1 MKGRRRSRDGGP
13 PTQQE
18 YSMKIRL
25 TQRQA
30 SALTRHLGREFAKDE
45 MVPVQTFIS
54 AFDAVLDVAEFQD
67 RKIGELET
75 LIRLRLE
82 DSLRAVARGKCGRG
96 GASR

>member
-1 MKGRRRSRDGGP
+1 MN
-13 PTQQE
+13 
-18 YSMKIRL
+18 IRV

-30 SALTRHLGREFAKDE
+30 NAINAHLDTRYERNDE
-45 MVPVQTFIS
+45 VPVQTFLT
-54 AFDAVLDVAEFQD
+54 AFDAVLDVTEFQD